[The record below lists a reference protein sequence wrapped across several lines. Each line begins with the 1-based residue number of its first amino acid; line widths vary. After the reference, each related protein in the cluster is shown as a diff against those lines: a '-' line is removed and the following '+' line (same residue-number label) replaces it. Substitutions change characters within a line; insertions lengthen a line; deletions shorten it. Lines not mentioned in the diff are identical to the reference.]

1 MKHLFYFFI
10 FLISFSTHAQIVKD
24 TTINGRPFVLHI
36 IQPQETLYGIA
47 REYSAEL
54 NQIVVQNPSVIQGL
68 KVGMKILVPLQK
80 PRENVAKDKSK
91 KINVFKNKKKT
102 RNLKP
107 AVVFS
112 DSSIVKAALL
122 LPFYLDMNDT
132 LDAHNDSR
140 ELTTIFPK
148 STAAI
153 QYYSGVLLALD
164 MLKSL
169 SYNVDLKVLDVP
181 NDSVY
186 MSILDSTILDDRSL
200 IVGPLHANQFKK
212 LANRY
217 GLDTNRRLVSP
228 LSYKNVIKN
237 HVNTYQ
243 FVPFSNVQIDSI
255 VSLVAKKYSS
265 ENLLIIGR
273 EQEIGLVRKF
283 KSSISLNTDLKYKSY
298 TVSKDLPDKEMIK
311 QKLDESENIVLVASN
326 NRAFVSRVIPI
337 LASMEDTLFTVYG
350 LESWNRI
357 TSLDEIELNLLN
369 VHYPSV
375 FFHDENQLF
384 NGFRDSYY
392 NRFEEYPSKY
402 AYAAYKQFLFLV
414 DDNFS
419 ELYDFQKVENQKGWI
434 NTRFPIVFIQDFK
447 QQIFDN

>member
-132 LDAHNDSR
+132 LAAHNDSR

-164 MLKSL
+164 ML
-169 SYNVDLKVLDVP
+169 
-181 NDSVY
+181 
-186 MSILDSTILDDRSL
+186 
-200 IVGPLHANQFKK
+200 
-212 LANRY
+212 
-217 GLDTNRRLVSP
+217 
-228 LSYKNVIKN
+228 
-237 HVNTYQ
+237 
-243 FVPFSNVQIDSI
+243 
-255 VSLVAKKYSS
+255 
-265 ENLLIIGR
+265 
-273 EQEIGLVRKF
+273 
-283 KSSISLNTDLKYKSY
+283 
-298 TVSKDLPDKEMIK
+298 
-311 QKLDESENIVLVASN
+311 
-326 NRAFVSRVIPI
+326 
-337 LASMEDTLFTVYG
+337 
-350 LESWNRI
+350 
-357 TSLDEIELNLLN
+357 
-369 VHYPSV
+369 
-375 FFHDENQLF
+375 
-384 NGFRDSYY
+384 
-392 NRFEEYPSKY
+392 
-402 AYAAYKQFLFLV
+402 
-414 DDNFS
+414 
-419 ELYDFQKVENQKGWI
+419 
-434 NTRFPIVFIQDFK
+434 
-447 QQIFDN
+447 